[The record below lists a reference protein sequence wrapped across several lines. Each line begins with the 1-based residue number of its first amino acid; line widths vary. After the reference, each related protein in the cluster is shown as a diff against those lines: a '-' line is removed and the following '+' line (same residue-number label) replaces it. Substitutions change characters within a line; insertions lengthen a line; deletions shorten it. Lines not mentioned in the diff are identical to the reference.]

1 LNLRTTSSSG
11 MMKDNNDGGR
21 KEYLK
26 AKFQIGSCKGPIN
39 FQVSQQVF
47 HPDDVPPEKKSNR
60 KEVKI
65 WKQKNPLSLAQK
77 PWNISTDFI
86 QPTKHRSFLNFV
98 RDRSLPY
105 NFNYRSEV
113 LQPSNPVPLMK
124 PHKFKVDSMSE
135 KERKQIQH
143 LMDTNPVAAGEFK
156 RALEWPSNPKL
167 KDAEPFNFST
177 TFTKEELLNRNEKLR
192 KDSAKNTQ
200 KSFAKGLHLKN
211 GKYKNPIE
219 QFADEQEKKRKMKR
233 DFRYNP
239 PPPVKPSLSCN
250 RLRKEPE
257 DRYMTF
263 RHSGKWEYNQIEDR
277 YMWSDTGSFEYD
289 STGDIIRIHNP
300 NAMILAAPTLP
311 RQYDHPKAVPEQEL
325 K

>member
-1 LNLRTTSSSG
+1 
-11 MMKDNNDGGR
+11 MKDNSSKGE

-60 KEVKI
+60 KEVKL
-65 WKQKNPLSLAQK
+65 WKQNNPLSLAPK
-77 PWNISTDFI
+77 PWNVSTEFI
-86 QPTKHRSFLNFV
+86 QPPKHRKRLNFV
-98 RDRSLPY
+98 QDRSLPY

-113 LQPSNPVPLMK
+113 LQPSNPTPLMK
-124 PHKFKVDSMSE
+124 PHKFKVDSMS
-135 KERKQIQH
+135 KAERERIQH
-143 LMDTNPVAAGEFK
+143 LMDTNPIAAGEYK
-156 RALEWPSNPKL
+156 RNLEWPSHPKL
-167 KDAEPFNFST
+167 NDAVPFNFST
-177 TFTKEELLNRNEKLR
+177 LFTKKELVNRNVKLQ
-192 KDSAKNTQ
+192 KDSKENTQ
-200 KSFAKGLHLKN
+200 KSFTKGLHLRN
-211 GKYKNPIE
+211 GIYRSPIQ
-219 QFADEQEKKRKMKR
+219 QFEDQQEKVRSIKREN
-233 DFRYNP
+233 RYNP
-239 PPPVKPSLSCN
+239 APPVKPPPLYN
-250 RLRKEPE
+250 RLQKEPE

-263 RHSGKWEYNQIEDR
+263 RHSGKWEYNKIQDR

-289 STGDIIRIHNP
+289 STGDVIRIHNP